1 MADDG
6 MWEGE
11 KWLLGFGMNSQKD
24 LTLAEM
30 RICLYLAWEEK
41 IFLNI
46 ITTKC

>member
-1 MADDG
+1 MALRVRHEQS
-6 MWEGE
+6 EGP
-11 KWLLGFGMNSQKD
+11 D
-24 LTLAEM
+24 TAEM